1 MSTCTDVYVRPQTCN
16 TISIYPSQVHPGGGG
31 GTRPGGVI
39 TKRIDGRRIE
49 LSKRIYDD
57 DEALA
62 LALLLLT

>member
-1 MSTCTDVYVRPQTCN
+1 MSTCHDIYVLRGDGCHVIQT
-16 TISIYPSQVHPGGGG
+16 YPSQVHPHGG
-31 GTRPGGVI
+31 GTRPGGVV